1 MIKVLSLKFILTL
14 PVVFA
19 WNRINTSLFYFT
31 SLTFVVQFVKM
42 KKHIPNF
49 ITCCNLLC
57 GCISI
62 YLSMQLNEQWAAA
75 FIFIAML
82 FDFADGLAA
91 RMLNAYSDIGKQL
104 DSLAD
109 VISFGA
115 APAFILVNQF
125 TFHTTYPDPSLDW
138 LKYFSFLIPV
148 FGALRLAKFNID
160 TRQQEIFLGLP
171 IPSTGIFFA
180 SFPLIFLSNGLLKP
194 LMMNPWVL
202 VGVIIFLSAMMVSE
216 VPLFSIKFKG
226 NVTGAN
232 RIQFVFLFLS
242 LFLVIFY
249 SVSAV
254 PLIILL
260 YILLSVLGKKYFYS
274 PSK

>member
-1 MIKVLSLKFILTL
+1 MKLKWGKKSSALPCFRSANKSLCS
-14 PVVFA
+14 V
-19 WNRINTSLFYFT
+19 
-31 SLTFVVQFVKM
+31 TFVPQYFKL

-75 FIFIAML
+75 FIFFAML
-82 FDFADGLAA
+82 FDFVDGLAA

-115 APAFILVNQF
+115 APAFILINQF
-125 TFHTTYPDPSLDW
+125 TFHTCTDCAPVDI
-138 LKYFSFLIPV
+138 LKYSAFLIPV
-148 FGALRLAKFNID
+148 FGALRLAKFNVD
-160 TRQQEIFLGLP
+160 TRQRDIFLGLP
-171 IPSTGIFFA
+171 IPAAGIFIA
-180 SFPLIFLSNGLLKP
+180 SLPLIYLSDGFLKPYINNPWMLASAVIFLS
-194 LMMNPWVL
+194 V
-202 VGVIIFLSAMMVSE
+202 MMVTE
-216 VPLFSIKFKG
+216 VPLFSLKFKKASA
-226 NVTGAN
+226 GAN
-232 RIQFVFLFLS
+232 RIQVVFMFIS
-242 LFLVIFY
+242 LFLITFF

-254 PLIILL
+254 PLIILF

-274 PSK
+274 TEK